1 MNLNE
6 KIDTPEKENVEIPS
20 CILDGVNE
28 RFVLREYQEET
39 IKRFIYYLQNKS
51 YYQKDVVCDDMLF
64 FNKNH
69 LLFNIATGGGKTLLM
84 ACMIL
89 YLHNEFGYNN
99 FLFLS
104 HLNSINI
111 KTIDNF
117 FNKNSSKY
125 LFSKNVNIRQS
136 ECFDFVENVININ
149 VGTYQSLAS
158 LLKTCKENAFNLEDV
173 KNKKIVIIA
182 DESHHLNAGV
192 DKESGE
198 WENAVNRVLNNN
210 DENFLLEWTATI
222 NWNDVKLKDKYL
234 SKCLYRYDL
243 REFYKSGYT
252 KTISLLQRDVEN
264 DNLMLGAVVLNKY
277 RECLFNEIGINV
289 KPVILFKSKTI
300 ADSLENH
307 KKFNELID
315 ELDDGKIKIFFDG
328 LDDGSVTKV
337 ACEYLINKYNNLVE
351 LLKMDFVDG
360 NIINTNND
368 KEIDENAVLLNTLE
382 NKNNNKR
389 VIFSVDKL
397 NEGWDVLNLFD
408 IVKLYTTQSKVE
420 TVREAQLI
428 GRGAR
433 YCGFEYENREFGKRK
448 FDEFD
453 KYGILEQLYF
463 HSSQDNLA
471 ISKLKDELAKNGIE
485 IKENKKIEI
494 KMKKA
499 VSEKMQIEKVFCNK
513 KELKNLVSNDYDIY
527 EDIRLFLSNKIYDI
541 KTNKEVS
548 FNLMDKSDIENKVV
562 DICEKEILL
571 SKIDTSIKLGAIVD
585 NVNYNF
591 EKLYKRLQIWSF
603 EDFIKMIDSFDV
615 KVKNWTGSRVE
626 QYNLYSWVLDEI
638 YNKIISKE
646 VKAYCGSKTFNDKK
660 FLDVFSPYI
669 IKTLENKELIYDEEF
684 LVYDKADFTS
694 EEEDFV
700 KFFKIKIYDKLKEKY
715 DNVYLVRNEKKL
727 KLFQFD
733 NNGTGFEPDFVLF
746 FKSDNV
752 NYQVYIEPK
761 GNNLIGY
768 DCEKEVFLKQITKL
782 TQEDKINLEYN
793 KGVYEENKSYKLFG
807 LSFYN
812 KEKEDKENIINSEFC
827 ELFLNK

>member
-1 MNLNE
+1 MDLNI
-6 KIDTPEKENVEIPS
+6 KIDTPEKENIEIPS

-28 RFVLREYQEET
+28 RFVLREYQEEA
-39 IKRFIYYLQNKS
+39 IKRFTYYLKNKS

-84 ACMIL
+84 ACVIL
-89 YLHNEFGYNN
+89 YLYNEYGYNN

-222 NWNDVKLKDKYL
+222 NWNDAKLKNKYS
-234 SKCLYRYDL
+234 SKCLYKYDL

-264 DNLMLGAVVLNKY
+264 DNLMLGAVILNKY

-420 TVREAQLI
+420 TVRDAQLI

-433 YCGFEYENREFGKRK
+433 YCGFEYKNREFGKRK
-448 FDEFD
+448 FYEFD

-471 ISKLKDELAKNGIE
+471 ISKLKDELESIGIKIKN
-485 IKENKKIEI
+485 KIEI
-494 KMKKA
+494 KMKENIKN
-499 VSEKMQIEKVFCNK
+499 KMQIEKVFCNK

-571 SKIDTSIKLGAIVD
+571 SKIDTSIKLGVIFD

-646 VKAYCGSKTFNDKK
+646 VKAYCGSKTFNNKK

-733 NNGTGFEPDFVLF
+733 NNDTGFEPDFVLF

>member
-1 MNLNE
+1 
-6 KIDTPEKENVEIPS
+6 
-20 CILDGVNE
+20 
-28 RFVLREYQEET
+28 
-39 IKRFIYYLQNKS
+39 
-51 YYQKDVVCDDMLF
+51 
-64 FNKNH
+64 
-69 LLFNIATGGGKTLLM
+69 
-84 ACMIL
+84 
-89 YLHNEFGYNN
+89 
-99 FLFLS
+99 
-104 HLNSINI
+104 
-111 KTIDNF
+111 
-117 FNKNSSKY
+117 
-125 LFSKNVNIRQS
+125 
-136 ECFDFVENVININ
+136 
-149 VGTYQSLAS
+149 
-158 LLKTCKENAFNLEDV
+158 
-173 KNKKIVIIA
+173 
-182 DESHHLNAGV
+182 
-192 DKESGE
+192 
-198 WENAVNRVLNNN
+198 
-210 DENFLLEWTATI
+210 
-222 NWNDVKLKDKYL
+222 
-234 SKCLYRYDL
+234 
-243 REFYKSGYT
+243 
-252 KTISLLQRDVEN
+252 
-264 DNLMLGAVVLNKY
+264 
-277 RECLFNEIGINV
+277 
-289 KPVILFKSKTI
+289 
-300 ADSLENH
+300 
-307 KKFNELID
+307 
-315 ELDDGKIKIFFDG
+315 
-328 LDDGSVTKV
+328 
-337 ACEYLINKYNNLVE
+337 
-351 LLKMDFVDG
+351 
-360 NIINTNND
+360 
-368 KEIDENAVLLNTLE
+368 
-382 NKNNNKR
+382 
-389 VIFSVDKL
+389 
-397 NEGWDVLNLFD
+397 
-408 IVKLYTTQSKVE
+408 
-420 TVREAQLI
+420 
-428 GRGAR
+428 
-433 YCGFEYENREFGKRK
+433 
-448 FDEFD
+448 
-453 KYGILEQLYF
+453 
-463 HSSQDNLA
+463 
-471 ISKLKDELAKNGIE
+471 
-485 IKENKKIEI
+485 
-494 KMKKA
+494 MKKA